1 MKELLL
7 KLKEYIK
14 EIILNKDEE
23 KRENQ
28 ELTGNIIRNKVS
40 KINLSENYD
49 FNRLRY
55 DYGIRLKNDSIV
67 KVKSN
72 QLIINEEG
80 LLYFLDE
87 QNNEEL
93 EVGKIED
100 YLYEFD
106 IFKQEWKKADI
117 ISILVNLDFSVKRL
131 KEADKMIIENRN
143 INFYSNICNNNF
155 EIKGV
160 EVYER

>member
-14 EIILNKDEE
+14 EIIINKDKE
-23 KRENQ
+23 KIENQ
-28 ELTGNIIRNKVS
+28 ELTGNIIKNKEN
-40 KINLSENYD
+40 KINLSESCD
-49 FNRLRY
+49 LSRLRY
-55 DYGIRLKNDSIV
+55 DYGIRLQNDNII
-67 KVKSN
+67 KVKCN
-72 QLIINEEG
+72 QLIVNEEG

-93 EVGKIED
+93 EVGKVED

-117 ISILVNLDFSVKRL
+117 INILVNLDFSVKRL
-131 KEADKMIIENRN
+131 KEAEKKIIENRN
-143 INFYSNICNNNF
+143 LDFYSDIYNKNF

-160 EVYER
+160 EIYE